1 MDGHERHKIL
11 APKVFLVN
19 LVAVACLLALAK
31 AAMAFTAQFACEEVA
46 FAAARECGCGSARRG
61 RQH

>member
-31 AAMAFTAQFACEEVA
+31 ATMAFAAQFACA

>member
-1 MDGHERHKIL
+1 MDGYERHKNL

-31 AAMAFTAQFACEEVA
+31 AAMAFAAQFACEVA
-46 FAAARECGCGSARRG
+46 FAAARECGCGLARRG

>member
-11 APKVFLVN
+11 APEVFLVN

-31 AAMAFTAQFACEEVA
+31 AAMAFAAQFACA
-46 FAAARECGCGSARRG
+46 FATARECGCGSARRG